1 MRNCE
6 RFLPNTTYLR
16 QCVTHVSD
24 FPRTYTS
31 THVHTLSLS
40 LSLSLSVSFCLSLS
54 LARAHVLPLSV
65 SLCHMSTT
73 VHYPYFGF
81 FSHTHTHSL
90 SLSLARA
97 RACSLFPS
105 LSLSLSHRCM
115 HTITPHTLLR
125 TRMHAYMRTQEL
137 AGLSVATATADA
149 YKLPDAK
156 RILIV
161 CGPGNNGGDGLV
173 AARHLHHF
181 GYQVSVRGKLHHLHY
196 LSSSCV
202 FLTSQPQSAIMGWQ

>member
-1 MRNCE
+1 MRNSE

-16 QCVTHVSD
+16 QCVTHALD
-24 FPRTYTS
+24 FPRTRTS

-40 LSLSLSVSFCLSLS
+40 LSVSLCLFLSLSVS
-54 LARAHVLPLSV
+54 LACAHVLSLSV
-65 SLCHMSTT
+65 SLYHVSTT
-73 VHYPYFGF
+73 EHYPYFGF
-81 FSHTHTHSL
+81 SSHTQTLCLFL
-90 SLSLARA
+90 SRVRA
-97 RACSLFPS
+97 RALFS
-105 LSLSLSHRCM
+105 RLSLSHAYRRM

-125 TRMHAYMRTQEL
+125 TRMHAYIRTQEL

-181 GYQVSVRGKLHHLHY
+181 GYQVSV
-196 LSSSCV
+196 
-202 FLTSQPQSAIMGWQ
+202 